1 MPSSNNKFMIGIT
14 IFIVIILILS
24 GIYFVYAPHEEIK
37 KETPAPTTGII
48 DDHISPGVDQGLI
61 VEIDRIRHRG
71 LIDKIF
77 KIGSSWKDKPL
88 FYYSLKIDDMEYI
101 SKDVSAAGGAES
113 EILFNCW
120 DSIGQENRVMKD
132 VPEEQETSDVTITII
147 ERVPKG
153 LFGLKTQDVEREKIH
168 VTYDYR
174 TGRWTG
180 DDYFEDSDGVGH
192 YVGDTFEVW
201 FNIYQ
206 TDFDHDGIPYWTE
219 VNVLHTDPMIDDSK
233 LDPDGDGIPTSWEW
247 RWGYDPFK
255 WDDHEHLDPDVDG
268 IENIE
273 EYKMSKWFA
282 DPFRRD
288 IYLEVDGMERGG
300 IFDPPHIFYEESKQI
315 LIERFAEN
323 GINLYVDDGW
333 PDGPING
340 GGQLV
345 PHITTISQDSGMML
359 QFYRHY
365 FSEERYGIFRYML
378 VGHNTGFCHPSVSN
392 KYDTV
397 AIDSSLYKQLIR
409 RRAFTPRTQR
419 IVLAAAAMHELGH
432 SQGLGSWT
440 FAGIDNRTI
449 YTNKRAFVEKWST
462 YESVMSYY
470 YIFDKKLVDY
480 SHGDDGPPYD
490 QDDWSLLYLP
500 TFEIDAEVIEE
511 PNYAELVNFEDK
523 KARIVAKEKDLV
535 SDDWRYDEN
544 LTMNFS
550 KTMSKNN
557 AIYKGAC
564 EWFILVK
571 VNKDSSYPSDRDIR
585 IYIKPKVE
593 PVYSTWSL
601 CYEGKLNQNNEIEIY
616 SQQSIIDE
624 VMSNIS

>member
-147 ERVPKG
+147 ERIPKG

-282 DPFRRD
+282 DPYQPD
-288 IYLEVDGMERGG
+288 IYIESDGMERRN
-300 IFDPPHIFYEESKQI
+300 ILDWNHVFYEESQQL
-315 LIERFAEN
+315 LIERFCEH
-323 GINLYVDDGW
+323 GINLYIDNGW
-333 PDGPING
+333 PGSSNIG
-340 GGQLV
+340 GGELL
-345 PHITTISQDSGMML
+345 PFIETISQDSGIML
-359 QFYRHY
+359 QFYKHH
-365 FSEERYGIFRYML
+365 FCDERKGIFRYL
-378 VGHNTGFCHPSVSN
+378 IIANNAGFCIPSTFN
-392 KYDTV
+392 KYDTLV
-397 AIDSSLYKQLIR
+397 VDSSKYKVFIKRQ
-409 RRAFTPRTQR
+409 AFTPRVQR
-419 IVLAAAAMHELGH
+419 IVLAAAVMHELGH
-432 SQGLGSWT
+432 SLGISPWTIEGCDNITYAQG
-440 FAGIDNRTI
+440 
-449 YTNKRAFVEKWST
+449 RAARLKYQETWAN
-462 YESVMSYY
+462 YESVMNYY
-470 YIFDKKLVDY
+470 HIWDRDLVDY
-480 SHGDDGPPYD
+480 SDGSNGPPYD
-490 QDDWSLLYLP
+490 QNDWEHLYLP
-500 TFEIDAEVIEE
+500 TFEIDANVMEDILIKVPAKDRMINET
-511 PNYAELVNFEDK
+511 VNPPDK
-523 KARIVAKEKDLV
+523 NWV
-535 SDDWRYDEN
+535 YDEN
-544 LTMNFS
+544 LTDEYISEVSKFS
-550 KTMSKNN
+550 FVKN
-557 AIYKGAC
+557 AGC
-564 EWFILVK
+564 EF
-571 VNKDSSYPSDRDIR
+571 R
-585 IYIKPKVE
+585 IYVNRNISYNDSMYNIKIYAKPKVE
-593 PVYSTWSL
+593 PTYAIWSL
-601 CYEGKLNQNNEIEIY
+601 IKEGYLDEENQIHFYDIKQIIEDLR
-616 SQQSIIDE
+616 SS
-624 VMSNIS
+624 S